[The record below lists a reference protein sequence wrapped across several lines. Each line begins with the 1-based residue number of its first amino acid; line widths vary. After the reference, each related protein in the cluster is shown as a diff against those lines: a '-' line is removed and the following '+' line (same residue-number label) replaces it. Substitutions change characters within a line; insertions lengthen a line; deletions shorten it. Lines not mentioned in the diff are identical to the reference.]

1 MYKANLINFTADK
14 YCIRTKVPSTLFKDY
29 KTWFSSLKIIFF
41 TVIILLQS
49 LFLNQQGTVQ
59 PISTAQHASSLRGK
73 KNSIIPFKMPLA
85 APGIPAISE
94 TLFIMKYSSQFS
106 VVKFVLWQKSCQSL
120 EGTVM
125 LSLTMVLAQTSN
137 WSLDKVLLPNMQIL
151 EGKHEN
157 QCYYMVPGKW
167 NPPFPINSSFISW
180 KLPSGSSL
188 LHHFS
193 ASKRW
198 W

>member
-1 MYKANLINFTADK
+1 
-14 YCIRTKVPSTLFKDY
+14 
-29 KTWFSSLKIIFF
+29 
-41 TVIILLQS
+41 
-49 LFLNQQGTVQ
+49 
-59 PISTAQHASSLRGK
+59 
-73 KNSIIPFKMPLA
+73 MPLA

-94 TLFIMKYSSQFS
+94 TLFIRKYSSQFS

-151 EGKHEN
+151 EGKREN

-167 NPPFPINSSFISW
+167 NLPFPLSSSFISW
-180 KLPSGSSL
+180 KLQVALVCYIISQLQKDGGSRTKTAYLFPLRVRSIKL
-188 LHHFS
+188 LFQQNWERYKKLHQCDLLNLV
-193 ASKRW
+193 KLP
-198 W
+198 